1 MQIVGRVWS
10 CDFERF
16 DLLYK
21 SYSSVT
27 SKAIS
32 KHAYVKIFWGI
43 NSVRINK
50 SEKFWRVVIS
60 LTFQNL

>member
-10 CDFERF
+10 CDFDRF

-32 KHAYVKIFWGI
+32 KHAYVKIF
-43 NSVRINK
+43 
-50 SEKFWRVVIS
+50 
-60 LTFQNL
+60 